1 MNTETLIRTESAY
14 RTERAARP
22 ATRRDV
28 ARLPRTLVR
37 VLWHPRQL
45 GAMIATAWRA
55 GSNDEAVR
63 DALATVDVNMDWQ
76 AGRA

>member
-28 ARLPRTLVR
+28 ARLPRTPVR
-37 VLWHPRQL
+37 VLWQPRQL
-45 GAMIATAWRA
+45 GATIAAARRA
-55 GSNDEAVR
+55 GSVDHAVR
-63 DALATVDVNMDWQ
+63 DALATADVNVDWQ